1 MAFKAIND
9 FISLNGLVFTL
20 LIYGAYP
27 YIAKNDPFSLNV
39 I

>member
-9 FISLNGLVFTL
+9 IIRPDSIVLTL

-27 YIAKNDPFSLNV
+27 QITKHDPPSLLV
-39 I
+39 T